1 MENEDGSVEVPILTA
16 GQAVE
21 YSEASTG
28 RPCVLDVGG
37 LKSDLEEVFA
47 RRGWSEDAAKDAAR
61 ECVRAVLL
69 GR

>member
-16 GQAVE
+16 RQAVE